1 MDSDLL
7 LYRMCSE
14 AAASVAQVVYNKHT
28 REAFQAAISRGNP
41 NLITPVE
48 LDFSLPR
55 NAPLAQQCSVLLNW
69 ENSYKTL
76 SRCAAAMH
84 HLPQM

>member
-1 MDSDLL
+1 M
-7 LYRMCSE
+7 
-14 AAASVAQVVYNKHT
+14 AQVIYNKHT
-28 REAFQAAISRGNP
+28 KDLFQGSIGRGNP

-55 NAPLAQQCSVLLNW
+55 SIGVAHQCQTLVNW

-76 SRCAAAMH
+76 SRQACCSDACADARADA
-84 HLPQM
+84 QS